1 MNVADL
7 SIGIFILTSSVIGLF
22 QGFVKEVLS
31 VLAWMLSLALS
42 LFFIKD
48 LAQLLSLFIPFADL
62 QIGIALTTLF
72 FATFVLLLWVNYL
85 IINSLGPTPLSGFER
100 FLGGF
105 FGLIRGAIAIIF
117 LILLAALTQISTMP
131 WWQEALLI
139 QKFKLMAILL
149 CSHLPPDMITQFNF

>member
-31 VLAWMLSLALS
+31 VLAWMLSLVLS

>member
-1 MNVADL
+1 MNVADF
-7 SIGIFILTSSVIGLF
+7 SIGIFIVTSSVIGLF

-31 VLAWMLSLALS
+31 VLAWMLSLALA
-42 LFFIKD
+42 LAFVKD

-72 FATFVLLLWVNYL
+72 FATFIMLLWVNYL

-100 FLGGF
+100 FLGGL
-105 FGLIRGAIAIIF
+105 FGLIRGGIAIIF

-149 CSHLPPDMITQFNF
+149 CSHLPADMITQFNF